1 MFRTLSGRFLGL
13 TIVFVLVAE
22 VLFFVPAMAR
32 FRVDYLQGRLELG
45 QVAAT
50 ALLAPQQ
57 QEASPEFQEALFES
71 AGVLNVVLRRDL
83 VRELMVESP
92 VPDTVDETFYLD
104 TATQV
109 DLMRDAMSVFFSDR
123 DRIIRVVGGTT
134 HGAGGEIEVT
144 LHEWPLREAMVD
156 YGARILWVSL
166 LLSLSTGTLLFL
178 AVQRLIVRPIGRVV
192 SSMTAYRDD
201 PEDASRIITPSS
213 GARELVEAETALHDL
228 EVRLTAALKQKE
240 RLAGLGAAVAK
251 IGHDLRNM
259 LTTAQLL
266 ADRIDASADPGVR
279 RTAPK
284 LVTSLARAISLCER
298 TLAFGRAEELPPVPA
313 VVSLAPLVAEVLE
326 NERLAAPATGCV
338 RFAAEVSDRMTV
350 RADQDQLFRV
360 LSNLVRNAAQA
371 IEASGVAGSVTVRA
385 TEIAGEGG
393 ASGETA
399 RRSVIR
405 VADTGPGLPQKA
417 RDNLFQPFRGGVR
430 QGGSGLGL
438 VIASEIIKGHGG
450 TLALEE
456 TGSRGSVFRI
466 TLPAPTGDAK
476 AAGAARGGR
485 VAGAVS

>member
-57 QEASPEFQEALFES
+57 QDASPEFQAELFAS

-83 VRELMVESP
+83 VREVMIESPP
-92 VPDTVDETFYLD
+92 VPDMVNETFYLD
-104 TATQV
+104 SASQME
-109 DLMRDAMSVFFSDR
+109 LMRDAMRVFASGG
-123 DRIIRVVGGTT
+123 DRIIRVVGHTT
-134 HGAGGEIEVT
+134 HGARGEIEVT
-144 LHEWPLREAMVD
+144 LHEWPLREAMVA
-156 YGARILWVSL
+156 YGRRILWISL
-166 LLSLSTGTLLFL
+166 LLSLATGTLLFL

-192 SSMTAYRDD
+192 ESMTTYRDD
-201 PEDASRIITPSS
+201 PEDASRIIAPRTG
-213 GARELVEAETALHDL
+213 GAAQELLEAETALHDL

-284 LVTSLARAISLCER
+284 LVISLARAISLCER
-298 TLAFGRAEELPPVPA
+298 TLAFGRAEELPPQLA
-313 VVSLAPLVAEVLE
+313 VVALAPLVAEVVE
-326 NERLAAPATGCV
+326 NERLAARAAGCV
-338 RFAAEVSDRMTV
+338 RFQAEVPEKLKV
-350 RADQDQLFRV
+350 RADPDQLFRV

-371 IEASGVAGSVTVRA
+371 IEASGTAGSVTVRA
-385 TEIAGEGG
+385 AGYDD
-393 ASGETA
+393 
-399 RRSVIR
+399 RSEIR
-405 VADTGPGLPQKA
+405 VVDTGPGLPQKA

-466 TLPAPTGDAK
+466 TLPAAARATSRRTDPTG
-476 AAGAARGGR
+476 G
-485 VAGAVS
+485 